1 MIKKLTGHGYDI
13 ALTRTSDDFQCSLM
27 SNYSLGPCP
36 IPVSYE
42 TAIITTITTAILPP
56 CSSLRRGPEWIIVL
70 HFSPPS
76 ALWCWFPQA
85 TTGIFHYLTFAASTR
100 TISQYSDDGRYANDV
115 QRKLPPLVADGQMKR
130 PFTSRK
136 KLSKSDEIGRFVLV
150 HCNVHH
156 EFIVMHYANVPIC
169 HTHGTMTFLT
179 NRSIAY

>member
-56 CSSLRRGPEWIIVL
+56 CSSLRRGSEWIIVL

-136 KLSKSDEIGRFVLV
+136 KTQRAMKSAALSWSTAT
-150 HCNVHH
+150 
-156 EFIVMHYANVPIC
+156 FITNSSSCIMQMFQYA
-169 HTHGTMTFLT
+169 TRT
-179 NRSIAY
+179 AQ